1 LIDQADI
8 PFLRNPSCSKQLGAY
23 VCESVVLNIVNV
35 LSYYMSEGK
44 NKRIPVS
51 ENVWKRLG
59 ELKGAG
65 ETYDEVIEKMIKD
78 HNRMELARKMKKI
91 EETEK
96 KELVPLEKV

>member
-1 LIDQADI
+1 MKSIVMAKVEIGNIFPWLQ
-8 PFLRNPSCSKQLGAY
+8 
-23 VCESVVLNIVNV
+23 ELNIVNM
-35 LSYYMSEGK
+35 LNYYMSQGK

-78 HNRMELARKMKKI
+78 HNRMELARKMKNI

-96 KELVPLEKV
+96 EELIPLDEV